1 MKTLTQNLRQP
12 APNARLRGFT
22 LVELLVVISI
32 IGILMAMLLPAIQSA
47 RESGRRASC
56 LNNIRQLGLG
66 VQYFVAA
73 KGQRLPASYTYP
85 PKGSFHLQLLPYIEE
100 TALNNMYD
108 KKKDWDDPVNATA
121 IKTSIPVFL
130 CPTVPEIRE
139 GGADYAIDYQISAS
153 GISKIQTKYGVTL
166 PATSV
171 DSSGNIPGAIG
182 PNKYVPVAKIYDG
195 ISKTMLVFEDAG
207 RPAKYVD
214 QKLQSGSIPADEWQW
229 ASSKNNFDTGE
240 GQFINYMN
248 DDEIYSFHTGGVSSV
263 YCDSSAR
270 FLSDEMSPLVFV
282 YLFTAAGG
290 ETLPAGEVLPQ

>member
-1 MKTLTQNLRQP
+1 MSRKKHL
-12 APNARLRGFT
+12 GFT

-32 IGILMAMLLPAIQSA
+32 IGILMALLLPAIQSA
-47 RESGRRASC
+47 RESGRRTQC

-100 TALNNMYD
+100 TALINSYD
-108 KKKDWDDPVNATA
+108 KKKDWDDPANASA
-121 IKTSIPVFL
+121 IRTSVPVFL
-130 CPTVPEIRE
+130 CPTVPDIRE
-139 GGADYAIDYQISAS
+139 GAADYAIDFQISKK
-153 GISKIQTKYGVTL
+153 GITEIQSKYGVTL
-166 PATSV
+166 PKDAV
-171 DSSGNIPGAIG
+171 DSAGNIPGAIG
-182 PNKYVPVAKIYDG
+182 PNKNVPIAKIYDG
-195 ISKTMLVFEDAG
+195 TSKTMLVFEDAG

-214 QKLQSGSIPADEWQW
+214 QKLTGGSIPADEWPW

-248 DDEIYSFHTGGVSSV
+248 DDEIYSFHTGGVASV
-263 YCDSSAR
+263 RCDSSTM
-270 FLSDEMSPLVFV
+270 FMPDEISPLVFL

-290 ETLPAGEVLPQ
+290 ESLPAGEVIPQ